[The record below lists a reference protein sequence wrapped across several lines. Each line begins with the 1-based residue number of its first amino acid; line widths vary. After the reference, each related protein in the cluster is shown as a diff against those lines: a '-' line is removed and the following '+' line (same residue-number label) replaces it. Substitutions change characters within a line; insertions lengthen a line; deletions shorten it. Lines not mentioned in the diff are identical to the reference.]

1 MAVVIDLQTTN
12 LFLSNMQIVSGEN
25 VTQGFLPNIVEVSA
39 DGTNW
44 YEIGYIQANFNPT
57 TPFGTNRTW
66 NLIPTVT
73 MPPLYYS

>member
-1 MAVVIDLQTTN
+1 
-12 LFLSNMQIVSGEN
+12 
-25 VTQGFLPNIVEVSA
+25 LPNIVEVSA

-57 TPFGTNRTW
+57 SGGYRTW
-66 NLIPTVT
+66 NLTPTVT